1 VALRE
6 YRVLIASNGNIG
18 IGTATPITILDIYKS
33 SYTGPLLCLDTG
45 VVSAGAG
52 VLPQSIGKPLLRL
65 GKLGYSQT
73 TGDYYG
79 IGFGYAPAITDF
91 NCAEIGTLITST
103 SGNETGDLVFSTRP
117 NVTNV
122 AATERLRIASNG
134 IVTINANNSAGCRLV
149 LVNEYDNINSSF
161 RIDSSGNNDTYS
173 LNISSYVSG
182 AGEVGWRFRVKSV
195 VGGNNTAIQIANTG
209 SVYFAVGSSSA
220 SDSRIK
226 KDIEDI
232 SDDTALTKLLLI
244 QPKTYNY
251 IADERNKGFG
261 KVYGFIAQQIREVIP
276 EAITIINKETI
287 PNIYKSCLINNK
299 REVYHSIPLDT
310 PIDTSVKIDSDS
322 YKIKEIYEDY
332 FVIDNDIDADEVF
345 VFGYSVEDFHTLNK
359 DYIFTLNVCATQE
372 LHRRIEAQSLLLKS
386 QDDRIKDLETKMERI
401 LSGTA

>member
-1 VALRE
+1 M
-6 YRVLIASNGNIG
+6 S
-18 IGTATPITILDIYKS
+18 D
-33 SYTGPLLCLDTG
+33 
-45 VVSAGAG
+45 
-52 VLPQSIGKPLLRL
+52 
-65 GKLGYSQT
+65 
-73 TGDYYG
+73 
-79 IGFGYAPAITDF
+79 
-91 NCAEIGTLITST
+91 
-103 SGNETGDLVFSTRP
+103 
-117 NVTNV
+117 
-122 AATERLRIASNG
+122 ERMRIASNG